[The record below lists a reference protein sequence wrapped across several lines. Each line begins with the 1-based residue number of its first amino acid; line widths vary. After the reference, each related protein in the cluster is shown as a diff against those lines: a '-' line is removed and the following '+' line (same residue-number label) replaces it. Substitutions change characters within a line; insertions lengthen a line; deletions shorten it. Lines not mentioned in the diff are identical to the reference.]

1 MRVPCLKGK
10 SRLLWGAAMA
20 GLILL
25 VLGLWLWPGGN
36 NSLALNPEEE
46 AWKGAH
52 PKPVLGVYFH
62 YPPYEVLNLDGLYV
76 GLTADYVRLLEDRT
90 GLRFTLVRCVNSE
103 DAARKFASGTVDA
116 LATIA
121 AGTESSAG
129 NGILLPPS
137 TLFTRAYIKVPA
149 VILARK
155 DQQADLTLDK
165 MRDMTVGSTL
175 PAAFT
180 DYLHKE
186 LPQMP
191 FSLIQPQG
199 GYIGGLRALSMGDFD
214 ALLCDMAAA
223 SHYIATAGIS
233 NLRIAGMTG
242 YEIPY
247 VMAVRPD
254 MSELAS
260 IINKALD
267 SISPAQKQD
276 IRERWLGLHTLPWWQ
291 SRTIRLWGLVA
302 LGTVGA
308 VFLLILLWVYSLRAQ
323 VAARTAELRALNEM
337 EIQLQRAQRMEALG
351 ALAGGIAHDF
361 NNILGAIVANGEM
374 LELFHATHPEVTKKI
389 QVMLKAAY
397 RGRDLVQSIL
407 RFTRRED
414 ASKSWL
420 HLSAIVRETCCILE
434 PSTPEGITIRVTNS
448 EKEALIEGNRTQL
461 HQVVMNLAVNAIQA
475 MGSNGT
481 LHFSITTKPPPLPP
495 LCRQDGGVARLEDGS
510 LLCTRFRGAEHA
522 PKGYVTLI
530 VQDSGPG
537 IALPTL
543 QHMFSPFF
551 STKDP
556 TEGTGLGLA
565 MVESIIATHQGKI
578 QVHSRAGQGTA
589 FRISLPLSAHTPP
602 LVLGQA
608 DPEPPI
614 SLVKNC

>member
-1 MRVPCLKGK
+1 MRIACLKGK
-10 SRLLWGAAMA
+10 RCLLWGTAMA
-20 GLILL
+20 VLILL
-25 VLGLWLWPGGN
+25 GLGLWLWPGGN
-36 NSLALNPEEE
+36 STLALSPEEE
-46 AWKGAH
+46 AWKAAH

-103 DAARKFASGTVDA
+103 DAAAKFASGRVDA

-121 AGTESSAG
+121 AGRESSAE
-129 NGILLPPS
+129 NGITLPPA
-137 TLFTRAYIKVPA
+137 TLFTRAYITVPA

-155 DQQADLTLDK
+155 DQQADLTLEQL
-165 MRDMTVGSTL
+165 RNMTVGSTL

-180 DYLHKE
+180 AYLRKE

-191 FSLIQPQG
+191 FSLITPQG

-223 SHYIATAGIS
+223 SHYIAAAGIS

-242 YEIPY
+242 YEISY

-254 MSELAS
+254 MPELVS
-260 IINKALD
+260 ILNKALD

-276 IRERWLGLHTLPWWQ
+276 IRERWLGLHSLPWWQ
-291 SRTIRLWGLVA
+291 SRTVRLWGLVGLGA
-302 LGTVGA
+302 LGTV
-308 VFLLILLWVYSLRAQ
+308 FLLTLLWIYSLRAQ
-323 VAARTAELRALNEM
+323 VAARTAELRALSEM

-351 ALAGGIAHDF
+351 ALAGGISHDF

-389 QVMLKAAY
+389 QAMLKAAY
-397 RGRDLVQSIL
+397 RGRDLVHSIL

-414 ASKSWL
+414 ARKSWL

-434 PSTPEGITIRVTNS
+434 PSTPQGISIRVTYP
-448 EKEALIEGNRTQL
+448 EQEAFIEGNRTQL

-475 MGSNGT
+475 MGRSGT
-481 LHFSITTKPPPLPP
+481 LHFFVTTSPPPLPP
-495 LCRQDGGVARLEDGS
+495 QCRQEGGVASLEDGS
-510 LLCTRFRGAEHA
+510 LLCTRFRGTERAS
-522 PKGYVTLI
+522 KGYLTLI

-537 IALPTL
+537 ISLPTL
-543 QHMFSPFF
+543 QQMFSPFF
-551 STKDP
+551 STKAP

-578 QVHSRAGQGTA
+578 QVHSRVGQGTA
-589 FRISLPLSAHTPP
+589 FRIALPLPVEKPVPGLIAS
-602 LVLGQA
+602 
-608 DPEPPI
+608 D
-614 SLVKNC
+614 